1 MLERFPPTRLGPNDM
16 NLTSLYK
23 PPSTAPDFVFNPR
36 RMSQEE
42 AEAYCQTLGGH
53 LAAYISKTEQYL
65 VEQTLVNKV
74 GAATMLM
81 GCCCS
86 ELDGACC
93 VAMCVCGCLFTPTEK
108 RGQAVLAHTMLP
120 CILQGF
126 LVSVSNPQY
135 WIGLQA
141 DGWPNFKW
149 SDSMVPSPL
158 EKGGYSNWGT
168 YYNPNKPDQ
177 MYVAEPNNLR
187 PSEYCAVGNH
197 TEGTGKPFT
206 WAWADT
212 SCLNSFVSICR
223 INREQAAL
231 TTAAA

>member
-1 MLERFPPTRLGPNDM
+1 M
-16 NLTSLYK
+16 
-23 PPSTAPDFVFNPR
+23 TAG
-36 RMSQEE
+36 
-42 AEAYCQTLGGH
+42 AH
-53 LAAYISKTEQYL
+53 LIRAA
-65 VEQTLVNKV
+65 
-74 GAATMLM
+74 
-81 GCCCS
+81 
-86 ELDGACC
+86 
-93 VAMCVCGCLFTPTEK
+93 
-108 RGQAVLAHTMLP
+108 
-120 CILQGF
+120 QGF

-158 EKGGYSNWGT
+158 ERGGYSNWGT
-168 YYNPNKPDQ
+168 YYNPKNPEQ

-197 TEGTGKPFT
+197 TEGVGKPFT

-223 INREQAAL
+223 INRKRVVLA
-231 TTAAA
+231 TAAVGAHRSGMPVTVAKPQASTTRDLLLLCLLACSPRPSPGFYGRVHGCHLHPEHPEAGL